1 MALPPA
7 GALLHPAA
15 DPGAVPGAPRGGR
28 AGKRRHLLQATD
40 QTQGEGAVRQ
50 YLGN

>member
-28 AGKRRHLLQATD
+28 GGQRRHLLQAAD
-40 QTQGEGAVRQ
+40 QTQGERPVRQ
-50 YLGN
+50 